1 MRRSQLGQTAFTK
14 QSLAHGWAAATVG
27 PPAAPAT
34 TTASHP
40 GVPSGYGARRVT
52 VTVQFQGIGASPGV
66 AVGQA
71 FVLDAKKLRTPKV
84 RLEASEVDGEVLR
97 LRTAISL
104 SDRQL
109 EELKE
114 RLSTGAE
121 NEHGLILEAHRMML
135 HDPVF
140 LVEVTRLIK
149 EDTINAEWAVRRVCR
164 RLRHQFDNLEDEYFR
179 ERKSDIEFVA
189 DRIVRNL
196 MGEVVDQEL
205 EVPVG
210 AIVVAHDISP
220 ADAAMLVKT
229 GKVGA
234 FVTDLGGQTSHTAIV
249 ARARDVPA
257 VVGLG
262 KAAEAIRAGDTLA
275 VDGRRGLVLVN
286 PPEEQ
291 LALFRETMRRQL
303 AIEAL
308 ALKTAELPSVTV
320 DGARVRLNGNIEF
333 ADEIPSLLA
342 HGAEGI
348 GLYRTEFLFL
358 DRPAAPTEEEHYQAY
373 KAVLEA
379 MGERPVTIRTL
390 DLGADKVPGKARE
403 KEINPALGLRAI
415 RYCLQH
421 REVFRAQLRALLR
434 ASVHGNLKVM
444 FPMVSGVSELREA
457 RSELEACRSELSRQG
472 VPLGRR
478 FPVGIMVETPSA
490 AWIADRLAQE
500 ADFFSI
506 GTNDL
511 IQYSLA
517 IDRQNR
523 DVAYLYRP
531 MHLSILRMV
540 QHIVGAAK
548 GAGIPVAMCGEM
560 AGDASMTLVL
570 LALGLDEFSMTSG
583 QIPTVKRIIRSVAL
597 ADAKALLEKALQFTT
612 AEEIERFVKAEM
624 DRRFAT
630 LE

>member
-1 MRRSQLGQTAFTK
+1 M
-14 QSLAHGWAAATVG
+14 
-27 PPAAPAT
+27 
-34 TTASHP
+34 
-40 GVPSGYGARRVT
+40 PSGYGARRVT